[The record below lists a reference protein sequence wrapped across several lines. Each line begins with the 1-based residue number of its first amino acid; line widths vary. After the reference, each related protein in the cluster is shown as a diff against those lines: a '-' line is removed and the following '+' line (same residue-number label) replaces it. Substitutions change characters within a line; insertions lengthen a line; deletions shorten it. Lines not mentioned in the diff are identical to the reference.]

1 MLTSISISQ
10 IFVPDQDAALAFY
23 VDQLGFVVQTDV
35 QFGPMRF
42 LTVALPTDPGH
53 AVLLEKP
60 GPPGHSEETAAQVRE
75 LVSKGVMGGWVG
87 FVTDDCQKTYDELTA
102 KGVEFTD
109 GPNEQPYG
117 IDAGIRDPFGNKL
130 RFVQPRG

>member
-1 MLTSISISQ
+1 M
-10 IFVPDQDAALAFY
+10 DDA
-23 VDQLGFVVQTDV
+23 
-35 QFGPMRF
+35 
-42 LTVALPTDPGH
+42 
-53 AVLLEKP
+53 
-60 GPPGHSEETAAQVRE
+60 TAAQVRE

-87 FVTDDCQKTYDELTA
+87 FVTDDCRKTYDELSA

-130 RFVQPRG
+130 RFVQLRAVTAHAVAQVSEAEVSAFLTSG